1 MEKEKSSKPSS
12 NVYTKSEE
20 MGDNHTKSSQSDSE
34 TPASYAI
41 TYMWN
46 LKKGHNG
53 LLCRT
58 NTDSQTLKTYSFQRR
73 QGGGRGNALRDWDG
87 NAIKFG
93 CDDRC
98 TMTNAIK
105 LIE

>member
-1 MEKEKSSKPSS
+1 
-12 NVYTKSEE
+12 

-58 NTDSQTLKTYSFQRR
+58 DTDSQTLKNVQFPKETGWGV
-73 QGGGRGNALRDWDG
+73 GGCAGGVGWKYYKIGLRWSLY
-87 NAIKFG
+87 NYKCNKF
-93 CDDRC
+93 
-98 TMTNAIK
+98 
-105 LIE
+105 IE